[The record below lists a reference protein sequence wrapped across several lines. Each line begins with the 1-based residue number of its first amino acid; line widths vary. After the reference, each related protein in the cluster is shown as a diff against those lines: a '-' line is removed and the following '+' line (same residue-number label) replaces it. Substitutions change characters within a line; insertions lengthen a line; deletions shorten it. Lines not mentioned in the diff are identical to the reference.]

1 MIVHGD
7 VVLVS
12 LKHVVL
18 VSLKLTQ
25 SMSMVMKCE
34 RVRER
39 SSSTQ

>member
-18 VSLKLTQ
+18 VSLKLPQ
-25 SMSMVMKCE
+25 SDVDGDE
-34 RVRER
+34 V
-39 SSSTQ
+39 

>member
-25 SMSMVMKCE
+25 SMSNRRTVYKKK
-34 RVRER
+34 
-39 SSSTQ
+39 TP